1 MYPHIERYY
10 DYEMSEYPPTFPGGG
25 LLHAI
30 CYHFGVKVKIIE
42 YPFFKEMDTIFQPSH
57 VIDMVGNVKSYDLE
71 TS

>member
-1 MYPHIERYY
+1 M
-10 DYEMSEYPPTFPGGG
+10 
-25 LLHAI
+25 
-30 CYHFGVKVKIIE
+30 KIIE